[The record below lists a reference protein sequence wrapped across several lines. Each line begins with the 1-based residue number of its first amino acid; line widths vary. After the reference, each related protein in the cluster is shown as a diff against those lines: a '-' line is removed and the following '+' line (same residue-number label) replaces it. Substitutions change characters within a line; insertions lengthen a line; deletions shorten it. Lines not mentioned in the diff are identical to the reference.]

1 MNKKLLTLAVASA
14 LAVPAIASAEAI
26 LYGKVNI
33 SLDYIDVQQNATFFR
48 PGTAPSP
55 IFSMNAFKGNGTY
68 DVFGALGSY
77 PAQRFNYVRPGT
89 TQTIPAS
96 GDVNNPLL
104 YNTWRGLPSGSTGS
118 STTAMPLSAPY
129 NPNGGYVQGSQVT
142 RFMNAGARD
151 AYYKVAL
158 TSLRSAYPRN
168 ALDWAQQAGSGSAN
182 SAYYPAS
189 NLNAVVAAANA
200 NAQAS
205 YDNARRAGASVA
217 QANLIAANAY
227 DAIAAPAW
235 NGYQANLKAAENTA
249 VVSVA
254 PQAGYT
260 AMSAYFAGQR
270 SRLTNDLAIGNI
282 NQDYFNN
289 QSARLTQLENLTARA
304 LVAGAFTPG
313 QKYKGWGLDTGNQ
326 VNGPASRVGV
336 KGSEDLGSGLKAVYQ
351 IELAVDLSNA
361 NRDTNIANG
370 NRGTLNTN
378 SGIAFRNTFVGLA
391 GDWGTVLMGRHD
403 TPLKIS
409 TGKLDLF
416 ADTLADYNQTIGF
429 QDLRVDNTVAY
440 ISPSWSGFQ
449 FAAAIVPQNGS
460 TALGALDSQN
470 ADSLGGAWSAAA
482 IYKNGP
488 FYGSVAYESLSSSN
502 WETQNADYQFLYGK
516 NAKSDSKVRLGL
528 GLLDWNGFSLTAIYE
543 QRQNILGAPTQS
555 NGNFFQVQ
563 AGYAFG
569 NSLVKAM
576 WGRADLEKCADPN
589 AVGFRWTCEAGA
601 LGQYFADLGSGTY
614 NQAEKKAWAI
624 GYDYNFSKRTTAYA
638 LYTKVD
644 DNIQDADWSGFSIG
658 MMHSF

>member
-14 LAVPAIASAEAI
+14 LAVPALASAEAI

-33 SLDYIDVQQNATFFR
+33 SLDYIDVQENATFFR

-55 IFSMNAFKGNGTY
+55 MFNMRAFTGGGTY
-68 DVFGALGSY
+68 DVLGALGSY
-77 PAQRFNYVRPGT
+77 PAQRFAVSPTAG
-89 TQTIPAS
+89 AF
-96 GDVNNPLL
+96 GDPNNPLN
-104 YNTWRGLPSGSTGS
+104 YNPYRGMPTPTAISGSVPGAPAIWAGQTIGYPAGS
-118 STTAMPLSAPY
+118 T
-129 NPNGGYVQGSQVT
+129 VT
-142 RFMNAGARD
+142 RFMDAGARA
-151 AYYKVAL
+151 AYYQSARTSLAAAYPQNNLKVA
-158 TSLRSAYPRN
+158 
-168 ALDWAQQAGSGSAN
+168 QVAGSTAAAMDFHAN
-182 SAYYPAS
+182 PYAVGT
-189 NLNAVVAAANA
+189 VVAEANRIA
-200 NAQAS
+200 SAS
-205 YDNARRAGASVA
+205 YTNAIAAGASVA
-217 QANLIAANAY
+217 QASLVAANAY
-227 DAIAAPAW
+227 DSIAGAAW
-235 NGYQANLKAAENTA
+235 NQYAANLTAAQDAA

-254 PQAGYT
+254 PTAGLT

-270 SRLTNDLAIGNI
+270 ARLANDLAIGNV
-282 NQDYFNN
+282 NQAFFNS
-289 QSARLTQLENLTARA
+289 QSARLTQLENLAGRA
-304 LVAGAFTPG
+304 MVVGAFTPG
-313 QKYKGWGLDTGNQ
+313 QKYKGWGLDTSNA

-336 KGSEDLGSGLKAVYQ
+336 KGSEDLGGGLKAVYQ

-361 NRDTNIANG
+361 NRDTAIANG
-370 NRGTLNTN
+370 NRGTTTTN
-378 SGIAFRNTFVGLA
+378 AGIAFRNTFVGLA
-391 GDWGTVLMGRHD
+391 GDWGTILMGRHD

-440 ISPSWSGFQ
+440 ISPSWNGFQ
-449 FAAAIVPQNGS
+449 IAAAIVPQNGA

-470 ADSLGGAWSAAA
+470 ADSLAGAWSAAA

-516 NAKSDSKVRLGL
+516 SAKADSKVRIGL

-569 NSLVKAM
+569 NNMVKAM

-589 AVGFRWTCEAGA
+589 AVGFRWTCQAGT
-601 LGQYFADLGSGTY
+601 LGQYFAELGSGTY
-614 NQAEKKAWAI
+614 NQAEKSAWAI
-624 GYDYNFSKRTTAYA
+624 GYDYNFSKRTMAYA

-644 DNIQDADWSGFSIG
+644 DKIDNADWSGFSIG